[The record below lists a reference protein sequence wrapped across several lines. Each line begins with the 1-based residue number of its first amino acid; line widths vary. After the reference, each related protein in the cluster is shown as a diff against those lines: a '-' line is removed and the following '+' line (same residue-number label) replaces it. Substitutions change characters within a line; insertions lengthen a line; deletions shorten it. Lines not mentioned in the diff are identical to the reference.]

1 MKICYLK
8 IKNFKS
14 IRELEIKNIE
24 NALILVGKNN
34 TGKTAVIDAL
44 LLVANMHKLEPYE
57 WLDKN
62 RPIEISVKIELTNN
76 DLNDYHTKGIISKT
90 HDYEAW
96 LEEFQLAFPSF
107 QDNILSF
114 TCLISPQN
122 YVRYND
128 GYQKNNPHIVNIF
141 PKIYHIDQTRNLEAL
156 QSDVFSFYDK
166 ESFQKLKDNRCTFDT
181 AKTCNRCFQCI
192 SVINKKAPEELTLF
206 ETARLLQYKLF
217 HTKLHEFAKKVNAH
231 FQANGSPSQEIQ
243 YIQDYDL
250 NSLLHIDTVVY
261 NKMRGGSVGPINLL
275 SEGIRSIY
283 ALSLLETY
291 IEEDGTLPC
300 IIMMEDPEIY
310 LHPQLQKMAS
320 EIFFRLSKKNQVIFS
335 THSPNLI
342 FNFSTRQIKEVI
354 LDEEYYTTV
363 KENTNV
369 DVILDDLGYTANDL
383 MNVSFV
389 FIVEGKQDSNR
400 LPLLLEK
407 YYSEIYDENGNL
419 QRITIIPTNS
429 CTNIKTYANL
439 KYINK
444 LYLKD
449 QFLMIRDSDGKNP
462 KYLKKQLC
470 SYYEQRAKEDIGNL
484 PRVEPKNVLI
494 LKYYSFENYF
504 LDPKVMVKIGVF
516 KSEEDFYNILYK
528 KFKDYLFRI
537 SSVKKLQRTKN
548 IRFKSKQDIKEH
560 IEDIK
565 IYVRGHN
572 LFDIFY
578 GRYHGTDEQK
588 ILKRYIDAAPRET
601 FQDIFDA
608 IDSFV
613 YFENRKKNE

>member
-1 MKICYLK
+1 MKIAYLK
-8 IKNFKS
+8 IRNFKS
-14 IRELEIKNIE
+14 IREIEICDIE
-24 NALILVGKNN
+24 NALILVGKNS
-34 TGKTAVIDAL
+34 TGKTSIIDAL
-44 LLVANMHKLEPYE
+44 LLTAGKTQVEDYQYRDANTSIEVSLRIEFSNEDLEYFHKKGTLSK
-57 WLDKN
+57 L
-62 RPIEISVKIELTNN
+62 R
-76 DLNDYHTKGIISKT
+76 DYDAWYREFCTK
-90 HDYEAW
+90 
-96 LEEFQLAFPSF
+96 LPSF
-107 QDNILSF
+107 QDNVLSF
-114 TCLISPQN
+114 TCVITPQKK
-122 YVRYND
+122 VRYDD
-128 GYQKNNPHIVNIF
+128 GFQKNNPYIIEVF

-156 QSDVFSFYDK
+156 QNDVFNFYDK
-166 ESFQKLKDNRCTFDT
+166 ESFQKLKDNQCTFDAT
-181 AKTCNRCFQCI
+181 RTCNRCFQCI
-192 SVINKKAPEELTLF
+192 GLINKKTPEELTLF

-217 HTKLHEFAKKVNAH
+217 HTNLNEFAQKVNEH
-231 FQANGSPSQEIQ
+231 FHANASPSQDIQ
-243 YIQDYDL
+243 YVMNYDID
-250 NSLLHIDTVVY
+250 SLLHIDTLVR
-261 NKMRGGSVGPINLL
+261 NKVRGGSIGSINLL
-275 SEGIRSIY
+275 SEGLRSIY
-283 ALSLLETY
+283 ALSFLEAY
-291 IEEDGTLPC
+291 IEEDDTLPC
-300 IIMMEDPEIY
+300 IIMIEDPEIY
-310 LHPQLQKMAS
+310 LHPQLQKVAS
-320 EIFFRLSKKNQVIFS
+320 EILYRLSKKNQVLFT

-342 FNFSTRQIKEVI
+342 FNFSTKQIREII
-354 LDEEYYTTV
+354 LDEEYYTIARPDTDI
-363 KENTNV
+363 

-470 SYYEQRAKEDIGNL
+470 NYYSQRAKEDLGNL
-484 PRVEPKNVLI
+484 PKIEPKNVLI

-504 LDPKVMVKIGVF
+504 LEPAIMKKIGVIR
-516 KSEEDFYNILYK
+516 SEEDFYNILYK
-528 KFKDYLFRI
+528 KYKDYLFKLN
-537 SSVKKLQRTKN
+537 SFKKLLRTKN
-548 IRFKSKQDIKEH
+548 FRIKSKQDIKDH

-578 GRYHGTDEQK
+578 GRYHGTAEQE
-588 ILKRYIDAAPRET
+588 ILKKYIDAAPRET

-613 YFENRKKNE
+613 YFENRKK

>member
-14 IRELEIKNIE
+14 IRELEIKDVE

-34 TGKTAVIDAL
+34 TGKTAVIDAVL
-44 LLVANMHKLEPYE
+44 LAANMRKVESYE
-57 WLDKN
+57 YLDKN
-62 RPIEISVKIELTNN
+62 RSIEISIQIEFTDG
-76 DLNDYHTKGIISKT
+76 DLYDYHARGVISKAR
-90 HDYEAW
+90 DYEVW
-96 LEEFQLAFPSF
+96 LEEFRTALPSF
-107 QDNILSF
+107 QDNIISF
-114 TCLISPQN
+114 TCIINPQQSI
-122 YVRYND
+122 RYHD
-128 GYQKNNPHIVNIF
+128 GYKKNNPHIIDIF

-166 ESFQKLKDNRCTFDT
+166 ESFQKLKDNQCTFDAT
-181 AKTCNRCFQCI
+181 RTCNRCFQCI
-192 SVINKKAPEELTLF
+192 GLINKKAPEELTLF

-217 HTKLHEFAKKVNAH
+217 HTNLHEFAQKVNAH

-243 YIQDYDL
+243 YVQNYDL
-250 NSLLHIDTVVY
+250 NNLLHIDTVVY
-261 NKMRGGSVGPINLL
+261 NKVRGGSAGSINLL
-275 SEGIRSIY
+275 SEGLRSIY

-291 IEEDGTLPC
+291 VEEEDTLPC
-300 IIMMEDPEIY
+300 IIMIEDPEIY
-310 LHPQLQKMAS
+310 LHPQLQKVAS
-320 EIFFRLSKKNQVIFS
+320 EILYRLSKKNQVIFS

-354 LDEEYYTTV
+354 LDENYYTTV

-470 SYYEQRAKEDIGNL
+470 SYYEQRSKEDVGNL
-484 PRVEPKNVLI
+484 PKVEPKNVLI

-504 LDPKVMVKIGVF
+504 LDPKVMAKIGVIKF
-516 KSEEDFYNILYK
+516 EEDFYNILYK
-528 KFKDYLFRI
+528 KYKDYLF
-537 SSVKKLQRTKN
+537 KLNSMKRLLRTKN
-548 IRFKSKQDIKEH
+548 IRIRSKQDIKDN

-578 GRYHGTDEQK
+578 GRYHGTDEQE
-588 ILKRYIDAAPRET
+588 ILKKYIDAAPRET

-613 YFENRKKNE
+613 YFENRKK